1 MLLIWG
7 RGNVNVLKCLMGAGR
22 GSWVRTTNEKVWRRA
37 GVSAQAMRALLEVSN
52 FFSYSTFFSS
62 LFSSSSL
69 VYMHPVG
76 GSRPSGA
83 IRASFVHLV
92 FPVCKK
98 LLNGTAP
105 HGGRRHPL
113 LLLTFSSHTHT
124 VFPLG
129 GSGQAGFSFFR
140 HPIMTY
146 HTACCHH

>member
-1 MLLIWG
+1 M
-7 RGNVNVLKCLMGAGR
+7 
-22 GSWVRTTNEKVWRRA
+22 
-37 GVSAQAMRALLEVSN
+37 SAQAMRALLEVSN

-62 LFSSSSL
+62 MFSSSL

-113 LLLTFSSHTHT
+113 LLLSPSSHTHT
-124 VFPLG
+124 LYF
-129 GSGQAGFSFFR
+129 
-140 HPIMTY
+140 H
-146 HTACCHH
+146 